1 MHVLEYVVKLIE
13 FVFNIYILYRGEVVK
28 QLVKVRNDYMGVCD
42 TYTDF

>member
-1 MHVLEYVVKLIE
+1 MHVLEYVVKLIK
-13 FVFNIYILYRGEVVK
+13 FLFDIYCRGEVVK